1 MEEGYTYAKKHTI
14 VYEWVI
20 NKISSRMEF
29 IEDQPLT
36 ILKSSVFSTRAKIIT
51 KWCLKLYFNNGTPE
65 NEYKDFLGLFI
76 SNVANDCVKVR
87 FSICIL
93 DSQQEK
99 CSVKDRDFTLNVK
112 DTKGFN
118 EFLEKETLLAN
129 KSVLIPNDTLTILAE
144 VTVVDDEVK
153 LIPVEKSL
161 INPKSNL
168 SRDLKVFY
176 NSREF
181 SDTTIVIGDKKIKA
195 HRLMLIMRSPVL
207 AAMFTH
213 ELDEKKSNQI
223 FITDITAD
231 IFEKVLEFI
240 YTDEVSGLNAIAE
253 DLLEAAD
260 KYQILS
266 LKEMCEVSLCKT
278 LKPENAIRRM
288 DLADRHNAPFL
299 IKYVTKCIV
308 TDSKKIIQT
317 EDFEKFEK
325 SNPSLGLTLFKEKI
339 AADV

>member
-1 MEEGYTYAKKHTI
+1 MWSLQSGLNSGFPEKK
-14 VYEWVI
+14 
-20 NKISSRMEF
+20 
-29 IEDQPLT
+29 
-36 ILKSSVFSTRAKIIT
+36 
-51 KWCLKLYFNNGTPE
+51 
-65 NEYKDFLGLFI
+65 YKDFLALFI
-76 SNVANDCVKVR
+76 INGANNCVKGD

-93 DSQQEK
+93 NSRQER
-99 CSVKDRDFTLNVK
+99 CWVKDLKLT
-112 DTKGFN
+112 FN
-118 EFLEKETLLAN
+118 GRERKSFLEFFKKEPLLAN
-129 KSVLIPNDTLTILAE
+129 KSVLIPNDTLTICAE

-168 SRDLKVFY
+168 SKDLRVFY

-181 SDTTIVIGDKKIKA
+181 SDTTIVIGDEKITA

-231 IFEKVLEFI
+231 IFEKFLEFI
-240 YTDEVSGLNAIAE
+240 YTDEVSDLNAIAE

-278 LKPENAIRRM
+278 LKPENVIIRM
-288 DLADRHNAPFL
+288 ELADRHNAPYL
-299 IKYVTKCIV
+299 MEYITKCIIADPLK
-308 TDSKKIIQT
+308 TMET

-325 SNPSLGLTLFKEKI
+325 SNLFLGLKLFNGLEVTDIHNRTGKK
-339 AADV
+339 